1 MVNKLFQKI
10 AQEEKISPK
19 RRYFAQMVTLIR
31 VFNLRIGENLIFDPI
46 RVGDGGTYFCSARNE
61 VGSSDE
67 ISVTFD
73 VFHPPKAVK
82 TVPERRTELVSLLEA
97 EF

>member
-1 MVNKLFQKI
+1 MNCVKKL
-10 AQEEKISPK
+10 PK
-19 RRYFAQMVTLIR
+19 RKFFRPNDDILPNLVTLIP

-82 TVPERRTELVSLLEA
+82 TVPERRTELVSLLGS
-97 EF
+97 